1 MKFGIVSIFPP
12 ARAALDKLRL
22 AERLGFDTFW
32 VTDSHVI
39 WNECYSLL
47 GWLVGQTRDPR
58 IELGT
63 MVTNPVS
70 RDPIVIASAFA
81 TMQDLSGGRM
91 LCGIGR
97 GDSAVRV
104 LKRRP
109 ATVNAF
115 ETAARTIATLA
126 RGGAIETEAGET
138 RIEWATGGKVPVYVA
153 AYGPRMLELAGR
165 VGDGV
170 IIECA
175 DPHYLSWAIER
186 VHAGAVAEGRDPAQL
201 AIISTTTTFLSD
213 DLAAARE
220 QVRPVAALVGNHV
233 AEVLRNS
240 GQGSLPAE
248 LEAFVADRPEY
259 DYSHHVKRETDQAS
273 YIPDAMVDRL
283 CLVGSADHC
292 VARIEELRE
301 LGVTHLN
308 LYDQTDDFERQM
320 ERYAAEIIP
329 RLSTR
334 AGASRP

>member
-1 MKFGIVSIFPP
+1 MSIFPP
-12 ARAALDKLRL
+12 ARAALDRLRL

-47 GWLVGQTRDPR
+47 GWLIGQAEDPK
-58 IELGT
+58 IEFGT

-81 TMQDLSGGRM
+81 TLQDLSGGRM

-109 ATVNAF
+109 ATVKAF
-115 ETAARTIATLA
+115 EAAARTIETLA
-126 RGGAIETEAGET
+126 RGGAVQTEAGET

-153 AYGPRMLELAGR
+153 AYGPRMLDLAGR

-175 DPHYLSWAIER
+175 DPAYLSWAMER
-186 VHAGAVAEGRDPAQL
+186 VHAGAQAEGRDPASL
-201 AIISTTTTFLSD
+201 AIICTTTTFVSD

-233 AEVLRNS
+233 AEVMRNL
-240 GQGSLPAE
+240 GPGSMPAE
-248 LEAFVADRPEY
+248 LEAFVAERPDY
-259 DYSHHVKRETDQAS
+259 DYMHHVQRGEQAD
-273 YIPDAMVDRL
+273 YIPDEMVDRL
-283 CLVGSADHC
+283 CLVGSAQHC
-292 VARIEELRE
+292 ATRIEELRQ

-308 LYDQTDDFERQM
+308 LYDQTDDFEGQM
-320 ERYAAEIIP
+320 ALYAAEVLP
-329 RLSTR
+329 RLSPNGTE
-334 AGASRP
+334 AGAPRR

>member
-12 ARAALDKLRL
+12 ARSALDKLRL
-22 AERLGFDTFW
+22 AERLGFETFW
-32 VTDSHVI
+32 VCDSHVI

-47 GWLVGQTRDPR
+47 GWLVGQARDPR

-70 RDPIVIASAFA
+70 RDPIVLASAFA
-81 TMQDLSGGRM
+81 TLQDLSDGRM

-109 ATVNAF
+109 STVKAF
-115 ETAARTIATLA
+115 EHAATLIRTLA
-126 RGGAIETEAGET
+126 RGGAVETEAGET
-138 RIEWATGGKVPVYVA
+138 RIEWATGAQVPLYVA

-175 DPHYLSWAIER
+175 DPHYISWALER
-186 VHAGAVAEGRDPAQL
+186 VNQGARDAGRDPREL
-201 AIISTTTTFLSD
+201 AVISTTATYVSG

-220 QVRPVAALVGNHV
+220 QVRPVGALVGNHV

-240 GQGSLPAE
+240 GRGTLPAE
-248 LEAFVADRPEY
+248 LEAFVAERPDY
-259 DYSHHVKRETDQAS
+259 DYHHHVRRDTDQS
-273 YIPDAMVDRL
+273 RYIPDEIIDRL
-283 CLVGSADHC
+283 CLVGSAEQC
-292 VARIEELRE
+292 VSRLDELAA
-301 LGVTHLN
+301 LGVTHVN
-308 LYDQTDDFERQM
+308 FYAQTDDYERQM
-320 ERYAAEIIP
+320 ETYATEIIP
-329 RLSTR
+329 QLR
-334 AGASRP
+334 ARTAA

>member
-12 ARAALDKLRL
+12 ARSALEKLRL

-32 VTDSHVI
+32 VCDSHVI

-47 GWLVGQTRDPR
+47 GWLLGQSRDER
-58 IELGT
+58 IEFGT
-63 MVTNPVS
+63 MVTNTMS

-81 TMQDLSGGRM
+81 TLQDVSDGRM

-109 ATVNAF
+109 ATVKAF
-115 ETAARTIATLA
+115 EPAVTLIKTLA
-126 RGGAIETEAGET
+126 RGGSVQTESVET
-138 RIEWATGGKVPVYVA
+138 RIEWATGARVPVYVA

-175 DPHYLSWAIER
+175 DPHYISWAMER
-186 VHAGAVAEGRDPAQL
+186 VHRGARDAGRDASEL
-201 AIISTTTTFLSD
+201 AVISTTATYVSS

-240 GQGSLPAE
+240 GRDSLPAE
-248 LEAFVADRPEY
+248 LEAFVAERPDY
-259 DYSHHVKRETDQAS
+259 DYHHHVKRDTDQS
-273 YIPDAMVDRL
+273 RYVPDDMLERL
-283 CLVGSADHC
+283 CLVGPPETCA
-292 VARIEELRE
+292 ARLTELGA
-301 LGVTHLN
+301 LGVTHVN
-308 LYDQTDDFERQM
+308 FYAQTDDYDRQM
-320 ERYAAEIIP
+320 ERYATDIIP
-329 RLSTR
+329 QVR
-334 AGASRP
+334 AELAV